1 MSTTLATID
10 SHWGEILSTIP
21 ESLIDRRDF
30 PRLVFALEGIAN
42 GLSWSDVALK
52 GLSKPEWVK
61 LKRMSKEFC
70 ALAKEAEAVADEARQ
85 LEREEAAHQRATVG
99 ETIPVFSIKG
109 EQVGE
114 YKKASDKLMELLLK
128 SSNPAKYREAKAGES
143 GGGRVVLQVS
153 FGIPSRVPITL
164 EGEIVDDDRSRTLKS
179 PDEDAGHHAGPAPTG
194 SETAGADAERDP
206 DGRQIQGGC
215 AGTPGN
221 GDGGGNNSGGRE
233 GDRLCG
239 HPGKKDP
246 EDKAEDGPGAP
257 APAPVPAKV

>member
-1 MSTTLATID
+1 MSQALTTVDPKWTAV
-10 SHWGEILSTIP
+10 LSTIP
-21 ESLIDRRDF
+21 LDLIDARDH
-30 PRLVFALEGIAN
+30 PRLIRTLEGVAQCENWGDIATTG
-42 GLSWSDVALK
+42 GLSR
-52 GLSKPEWVK
+52 PEFMM
-61 LKRMSKEFC
+61 LKRRSKEF
-70 ALAKEAEAVADEARQ
+70 ASLAKEAEAIANDIRHDIREQEA
-85 LEREEAAHQRATVG
+85 HDRAV
-99 ETIPVFSIKG
+99 KG
-109 EQVGE
+109 EMTPTVDKNGSIVDW
-114 YKKASDKLMELLLK
+114 YPKRSDKLLELLLK
-128 SSNPAKYREAKAGES
+128 AADPKYKDSKAGES

-153 FGIPSRVPITL
+153 FGIPSRISQPAIIDM
-164 EGEIVDDDRSRTLKS
+164 EEIVDDDRSRTLKS

-246 EDKAEDGPGAP
+246 EDKAKDGPGAP
-257 APAPVPAKV
+257 AKA

>member
-164 EGEIVDDDRSRTLKS
+164 EGEIVDDDRSRAL
-179 PDEDAGHHAGPAPTG
+179 EDPIKIAGHNAGSAPVDAQGAGVGEVGAG
-194 SETAGADAERDP
+194 SA
-206 DGRQIQGGC
+206 
-215 AGTPGN
+215 GN
-221 GDGGGNNSGGRE
+221 GSCNNRGRRDGELPSSVVAKTPQGE
-233 GDRLCG
+233 ADEEAL
-239 HPGKKDP
+239 
-246 EDKAEDGPGAP
+246 GAP
-257 APAPVPAKV
+257 APAKA